1 MDFITKI
8 IESVEKTQNI
18 VRVIK
23 AVLAGLEAFT
33 EALKTPVADEK

>member
-1 MDFITKI
+1 MDFIQKI
-8 IESVEKTQNI
+8 INSVEKTQNI

-33 EALKTPVADEK
+33 EALKTPLSDEK

>member
-1 MDFITKI
+1 MDFIQKI
-8 IESVEKTQNI
+8 INSVEKTQNI

-33 EALKTPVADEK
+33 EALKTPLNDEK

>member
-1 MDFITKI
+1 MDFIQKI
-8 IESVEKTQNI
+8 IDSVEKTQNI

-33 EALKTPVADEK
+33 EALKQPINE